1 MPGRAVALLTLL
13 WLCGCGPGNVA
24 TLRERPHRVY
34 SFEAPAGYEMVYERI
49 VRRARE
55 RYRPISPLPHQP
67 GVSTSLFPSTQFA
80 TVTLWDSGGIGMR
93 YLLTADIRQIG
104 PARTQVDIY
113 SASSRD
119 DKEARLW
126 QQWAITPLGD
136 FRQNSGAFVKWT
148 VASRDKEDNV
158 IRCRE
163 SSGSQ
168 CRMQ

>member
-1 MPGRAVALLTLL
+1 MRALLSRWCMPGRAVALLTLL
-13 WLCGCGPGNVA
+13 WLCGCGPGSVA
-24 TLRERPHRVY
+24 SLRERPHRVY

-119 DKEARLW
+119 GKEARLW

-136 FRQNSGAFVKWT
+136 FRQNSGAFVK
-148 VASRDKEDNV
+148 
-158 IRCRE
+158 
-163 SSGSQ
+163 
-168 CRMQ
+168 